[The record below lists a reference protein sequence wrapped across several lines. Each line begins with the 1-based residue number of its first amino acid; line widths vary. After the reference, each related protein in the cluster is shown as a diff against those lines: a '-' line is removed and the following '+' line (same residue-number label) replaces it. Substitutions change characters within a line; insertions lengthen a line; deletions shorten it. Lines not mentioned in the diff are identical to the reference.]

1 MYERD
6 KMRPYGYVVS
16 CCCLAMSLTITCW
29 LGLQYMELYNR
40 SVAFEEID
48 DQNYDKCGGVALKD
62 GGINTR
68 WSMLY
73 RFNAILYFIYT
84 SLIGA
89 SALCICIPPCLVC
102 PACCLVCASL
112 PTMVAIALTAT
123 WRFNE
128 AGALC
133 ATNET
138 IYTLDNSTDMTF
150 AEDAARLK
158 TVFIAQAA
166 LHVPF
171 GVCGAIGFIISFAVS
186 NF

>member
-1 MYERD
+1 
-6 KMRPYGYVVS
+6 MRPYGYVVS
-16 CCCLAMSLTITCW
+16 FCCLAMSLTITCW
-29 LGLQYMELYNR
+29 LGMQYMELYNR
-40 SVAFEEID
+40 SVTFEEISD
-48 DQNYDKCGGVALKD
+48 LSYDKCGGVSPGD
-62 GGINTR
+62 YDYNTH

-73 RFNAILYFIYT
+73 RFNAILYLIYT
-84 SLIGA
+84 SLIAA

-123 WRFNE
+123 WRFNQ
-128 AGALC
+128 AGTLC
-133 ATNET
+133 ASNET
-138 IYTLDNSTDMTF
+138 LYTLDGTKDMTF

-171 GVCGAIGFIISFAVS
+171 GVCGAVGFIISFALGKY
-186 NF
+186 

>member
-1 MYERD
+1 MYSRD
-6 KMRPYGYVVS
+6 KMRPYGMVVS

-40 SVAFEEID
+40 SVEFEEISD
-48 DQNYDKCGGVALKD
+48 LSYDKCGGVAPDD
-62 GGINTR
+62 GDYTTR

-73 RFNAILYFIYT
+73 RFNFILYFIYT
-84 SLIGA
+84 ALIGA

-102 PACCLVCASL
+102 PACCITCASL

-133 ATNET
+133 ASNDT
-138 IYTLDNSTDMTF
+138 IHTLDSSDMSF
-150 AEDAARLK
+150 AEDASRLK
-158 TVFIAQAA
+158 AVFIAQAA

-171 GVCGAIGFIISFAVS
+171 GVCGAVGFILAFAVS

>member
-6 KMRPYGYVVS
+6 KMRPYGRVVS
-16 CCCLAMSLTITCW
+16 FCCMGMSLTITCW

-40 SVAFEEID
+40 SVEFEDIANL
-48 DQNYDKCGGVALKD
+48 NYDKCGGVAPDD
-62 GGINTR
+62 GDYTTH

-73 RFNAILYFIYT
+73 RFNAILYMIYT
-84 SLIGA
+84 ALIGA

-102 PACCLVCASL
+102 PACCLACASI
-112 PTMVAIALTAT
+112 PTIIAIALTAT
-123 WRFNE
+123 WRFNQ

-133 ATNET
+133 ASNDQ
-138 IYTLDNSTDMTF
+138 IYNLDTTDLSF

-171 GVCGAIGFIISFAVS
+171 GVCGATGFIIAFAVS